1 MMLLYG
7 DGDLTFMKFIRALSE
22 CSSSPKVTISDI
34 CPNGQDISPLNPRRG
49 VVAGIIWV
57 SYPLSSPR
65 VEKEISWSAKKLWVV
80 FCLVIL
86 CQGVTAVK
94 PDRFFYLPPQMD
106 ALICVVIFIP
116 VKLVKL
122 ILVLVFCGSGHGWRC
137 LELYYVHCQDL
148 FWCLCE
154 RYEAILSLARL
165 VLVFKVK
172 PLVEIWSVTAL
183 MLVLSVYKVTA
194 VFDKV
199 NAAKSRVTAAVR
211 VSTAGWIKWLED
223 QDMRA
228 KELKIYSL
236 GSTSGIRAWEYD
248 LWLMRIE
255 QYFLMTDY
263 SLWEVIKNGNKVI
276 KKIVGTVK
284 QIYEPNSVEE
294 KLERKNEMKARGTLL
309 MALLNKD
316 QLKFHSYQDAKLL
329 IIKLR
334 NFRSTFDRLQKLI
347 SRLEIQ
353 GSSSTSQNLQNMAF
367 VSSNG
372 TNSTSS
378 TNEADNTAY
387 ELVVLILKMKLE
399 GVIGATKLK
408 KASYKLCINENPENV
423 NSSSDKGYHAVPPLY
438 TGNYIPPKPEL
449 MFIDEQVE
457 SESMDVVSNVS
468 SSVVK
473 TVESKVKSVD
483 VKNKGVY
490 SIVETKLVKKNNFS
504 PLIIGDYVSDDESEV
519 EFVPK
524 VKVKT
529 VRPSIKKIK
538 FVKPASEKVE
548 KKEYKE
554 KGVID
559 SGFSRHMIGN
569 KCYLTDYDG
578 GFVSFGDGKGR
589 ISGKGKIKTRTLD
602 FHDVYFCKELKYN
615 LFSVSQMCDKKNNV
629 LFTDTE
635 CLVLSFNFKLLD
647 ESQVLL
653 RAPRKDNIYS
663 VDLKSVVPTRGLT
676 CLFAKDTIDESN
688 LWHMRLGHINYK
700 TMNKLMRGN
709 LVRGIKREFS
719 VASFHQH
726 NDVIERKNITLI
738 EAARTML
745 VDSKLPT
752 TFWAEAVNTACYVLN
767 RVLVI
772 KHHHKTPYELIRGR
786 PPLIDFMKPFGYPV
800 TILNTRDYLGKF
812 DEKAD
817 EGFFVRYSV
826 VSKAMRVF
834 NKRTMIVEEALNIR
848 FLKNAPNVKGNKPDW
863 LFDIDFLTI
872 SMNYVPVVAGFQTN
886 GIAGIKDN
894 IVAGQAKK
902 KKEPKQEYI
911 LIPICTT
918 DPLISQGPK
927 DSTVDARKKTTE
939 VDESQVSNN
948 GGQDDQVTRNKW
960 AIGTK
965 WVFRNKKDERGIVIK
980 NKARLVAQGH
990 TQEEGIDYDEVF
1002 APVARIESI
1011 RLFLAYASFKDFI
1024 VNQMDVN
1031 GAFLYEKIE
1040 GGYMSVNLVALRIQT
1055 FLTKSTSQEKYVD
1068 DILKKFDFTTIK
1080 IASTPMV
1087 PNKALVN
1094 DVEAEDVDVHLY
1106 RSMIG
1111 SLMYLI
1117 ASRLDITFVV
1127 CTCARDS
1134 PFDLKA
1140 YSDSDYARAS
1150 LDRKSTIG
1158 CCQFLGKRLISW
1170 QCKKQTIVANSTTKA
1185 EYVAA
1190 ASYCGHVLWIQNQ
1203 MLDYGFNLMNT
1214 VIYIDN
1220 ERTICIV
1227 KNLVFLSKTKH
1238 IEIRHHFIRDSYEKK
1253 LIQVIKIHTDHNVA
1267 DLLTKAFDEGIMERA
1282 TTTASSLKAEQ
1293 DSGNI
1298 NRTQSMATLNKPLPQ
1313 ETGSGSGPKCQV
1325 TILGGAEAQTRQSEM
1340 VRKRIERIS
1349 ELKSRKRYVGIKKKQ
1364 SVVACCCIIIEE
1376 RVKAVRYALTVNLI
1390 VYALCVKQFWTTA
1403 KVKKVN
1409 SQEQIQALVDKQKI
1423 IITEESIIRDLKFND
1438 AEGTACLPNDT
1449 IFKELP
1455 RIGAKTTAWNKFSST
1470 MASAIICLANNQKFN
1485 FSKYIFDNMVK
1496 HLEGIVEFLIF
1507 LRFLQVF
1514 LDEQVEGMAK
1524 HKEIYVISS
1533 YTNKIK
1539 PKRKQR
1545 QATKVYSPSSEI
1557 HVEESIPTPS
1567 NDPLPSGEDSIQL
1580 NELTIVCINLQQVLD
1595 LEEAKTVQAK
1605 KIANLKKRVNKLG
1618 KRRKS
1623 RPAGLRRLK
1632 KVGLIKQVEFSEE
1645 KDSLGAQEDA
1655 SKQGRSIEDIDQ
1667 DVEIALVDEAQGRMH
1682 DVDMFGVDDLE
1693 VTVASV
1699 EDSVAPTTATT
1710 ANVDDELT
1718 LAKTL
1723 IAIKAA
1729 KTKVISTVATTITTA
1744 ITTPKAKGIVFHE
1757 QVQAHIPI
1765 VSSSKDKGKAKMIEP
1780 DKPLKIKI
1788 KITLDE
1794 EVARKLEAEM
1804 KAKMEEEERIAKN
1817 VEKSLKKTQAE
1828 VTEGSSKRARQ
1839 ELKQESTKKQKEDS
1853 EVLRSIV
1860 KGKFKKTKLVD
1871 DIDNLLF
1878 QTLKTM
1884 FEPHVKDIIWKY
1896 QQRAVKVN
1904 N

>member
-1 MMLLYG
+1 MMPLYG

-34 CPNGQDISPLNPRRG
+34 CPNG
-49 VVAGIIWV
+49 
-57 SYPLSSPR
+57 
-65 VEKEISWSAKKLWVV
+65 
-80 FCLVIL
+80 
-86 CQGVTAVK
+86 VTAVK
-94 PDRFFYLPPQMD
+94 PDCFFYLPPQMD
-106 ALICVVIFIP
+106 ALICVVIFIL

-122 ILVLVFCGSGHGWRC
+122 ILILVFCGSGHGWRY
-137 LELYYVHCQDL
+137 LELYCVHLQDL

-154 RYEAILSLARL
+154 RCKAILSLARL
-165 VLVFKVK
+165 VLVFEVK
-172 PLVEIWSVTAL
+172 PFVEIWSVTAL
-183 MLVLSVYKVTA
+183 MLVLPVYKVTA
-194 VFDKV
+194 VFNKV
-199 NAAKSRVTAAVR
+199 NSAKSRVTTAVR

-223 QDMRA
+223 QDIDKIEVRTTATTLTA
-228 KELKIYSL
+228 KLPIL
-236 GSTSGIRAWEYD
+236 NPGDYD

-276 KKIVGTVK
+276 KKTVGTVK
-284 QIYEPNSVEE
+284 QIYEPTSVEE
-294 KLERKNEMKARGTLL
+294 KLDRKNKMKARGTLL
-309 MALLNKD
+309 VALPNKD

-329 IIKLR
+329 VEAIEKSIKLR

-347 SRLEIQ
+347 IRLEIQ

-367 VSSNG
+367 VSP
-372 TNSTSS
+372 NSTSS
-378 TNEADNTAY
+378 TIEADNTAY
-387 ELVVLILKMKLE
+387 
-399 GVIGATKLK
+399 GVSSAHTQGNT
-408 KASYKLCINENPENV
+408 V
-423 NSSSDKGYHAVPPLY
+423 NSTSVDNLSDVVICAFLASQPNSPQLAREDLEQIDPGDLKEIDLHWEMTMLTSRARRSDKGYHAVPPPY
-438 TGNYIPPKPEL
+438 TGNYIPPKPDL

-473 TVESKVKSVD
+473 TVESKVESVD

-490 SIVETKLVKKNNFS
+490 STVETKLVKKNNFS
-504 PLIIGDYVSDDESEV
+504 PLIIEDYISDDESEV

-524 VKVKT
+524 V
-529 VRPSIKKIK
+529 
-538 FVKPASEKVE
+538 E
-548 KKEYKE
+548 
-554 KGVID
+554 
-559 SGFSRHMIGN
+559 
-569 KCYLTDYDG
+569 
-578 GFVSFGDGKGR
+578 
-589 ISGKGKIKTRTLD
+589 
-602 FHDVYFCKELKYN
+602 
-615 LFSVSQMCDKKNNV
+615 
-629 LFTDTE
+629 
-635 CLVLSFNFKLLD
+635 
-647 ESQVLL
+647 
-653 RAPRKDNIYS
+653 
-663 VDLKSVVPTRGLT
+663 
-676 CLFAKDTIDESN
+676 
-688 LWHMRLGHINYK
+688 
-700 TMNKLMRGN
+700 
-709 LVRGIKREFS
+709 
-719 VASFHQH
+719 

-752 TFWAEAVNTACYVLN
+752 TFWAKAVNTACYVLN

-772 KHHHKTPYELIRGR
+772 KPHNKTPYELIRRR

-812 DEKAD
+812 DEKVD
-817 EGFFVRYSV
+817 EGFFVGYYV

-848 FLKNAPNVKGNKPDW
+848 FLENAPNGKGNRPDW

-872 SMNYVPVVAGFQTN
+872 SMNYVLVVAGFQTN

-894 IVAGQAKK
+894 IVAGQAEK

-911 LIPICTT
+911 LISICTT

-927 DSTVDARKKTTE
+927 DSTVDARKKATE

-948 GGQDDQVTRNKW
+948 SGQDDQVTRSDLPINNAGPSFVNAASPSPINVAGTPASTNAFNEHPFERFSPFKNAFSLPHVPIMTLINDTRIFGNAYDDKVVEEEVDMNNVVSSYTIPDAPLTKFLKGHTKDQVIGSIETPVQTRQIIKINEEHVQALKDPSWVETMQDELLQFKLLNVWTLVDLLKDKW

-980 NKARLVAQGH
+980 NKARLVSQGH

-1002 APVARIESI
+1002 APVAKIESI

-1031 GAFLYEKIE
+1031 SAFLYEKIE
-1040 GGYMSVNLVALRIQT
+1040 EGVYVCQPYGFKDPDFPNKVYKVEKALYGLHQASRAC
-1055 FLTKSTSQEKYVD
+1055 QEKYVD
-1068 DILKKFDFTTIK
+1068 DILKKFDFTTVK

-1106 RSMIG
+1106 RSIIG

-1117 ASRLDITFVV
+1117 ASR
-1127 CTCARDS
+1127 DS
-1134 PFDLKA
+1134 PFDLEA

-1158 CCQFLGKRLISW
+1158 GCQFFGKRLISW

-1185 EYVAA
+1185 EYVVA
-1190 ASYCGHVLWIQNQ
+1190 ASYCGQ
-1203 MLDYGFNLMNT
+1203 
-1214 VIYIDN
+1214 
-1220 ERTICIV
+1220 
-1227 KNLVFLSKTKH
+1227 
-1238 IEIRHHFIRDSYEKK
+1238 
-1253 LIQVIKIHTDHNVA
+1253 
-1267 DLLTKAFDEGIMERA
+1267 EGIMEKA

-1298 NRTQSMATLNKPLPQ
+1298 NRTQSMATLNEPLPQ
-1313 ETGSGSGPKCQV
+1313 GTGSGSGPKCQV
-1325 TILGGAEAQTRQSEM
+1325 TILGGAEAQTR
-1340 VRKRIERIS
+1340 
-1349 ELKSRKRYVGIKKKQ
+1349 
-1364 SVVACCCIIIEE
+1364 
-1376 RVKAVRYALTVNLI
+1376 YALTVNFI
-1390 VYALCVKQFWTTA
+1390 VYDSCVKQFWTTA

-1409 SQEQIQALVDKQKI
+1409 SQEQIQALVDKQKV

-1438 AEGTACLPNDT
+1438 VEGTACLPNDT
-1449 IFKELP
+1449 IFEELP
-1455 RIGAKTTAWNKFSST
+1455 RIG
-1470 MASAIICLANNQKFN
+1470 
-1485 FSKYIFDNMVK
+1485 
-1496 HLEGIVEFLIF
+1496 
-1507 LRFLQVF
+1507 
-1514 LDEQVEGMAK
+1514 
-1524 HKEIYVISS
+1524 
-1533 YTNKIK
+1533 
-1539 PKRKQR
+1539 
-1545 QATKVYSPSSEI
+1545 EI
-1557 HVEESIPTPS
+1557 HVEKSIPTPS

-1580 NELTIVCINLQQVLD
+1580 NELMIFCINLQQVLD
-1595 LEEAKTVQAK
+1595 LEETKTVQAK
-1605 KIANLKKRVNKLG
+1605 KIANLKKRVKKLE

-1632 KVGLIKQVEFSEE
+1632 KVDSSKQVEFSEE

-1667 DVEIALVDEAQGRMH
+1667 DAKIALVDEAHGRMH

-1693 VTVASV
+1693 VIVASV
-1699 EDSVAPTTATT
+1699 EDSAAPTTATT

-1729 KTKVISTVATTITTA
+1729 KTKVISTAATTVTTA
-1744 ITTPKAKGIVFHE
+1744 ITTPKAKGIVFYE

-1788 KITLDE
+1788 KIALDE
-1794 EVARKLEAEM
+1794 KLEAEM
-1804 KAKMEEEERIAKN
+1804 KAKMEEEERIAIKKN
-1817 VEKSLKKTQAE
+1817 EANRAVIEEWNDVQATIDADRECREKPKENSSRKTVPEDGDDVAFEATLLSSQSPTIVDYKIYKERKK
-1828 VTEGSSKRARQ
+1828 SYFKIIRADGNSQNYLTFKTMFKNFNR
-1839 ELKQESTKKQKEDS
+1839 EDS

-1860 KGKFKKTKLVD
+1860 KGRFKKTKLVD
-1871 DIDNLLF
+1871 DIYNLLF